1 MEAHAAS
8 SAESATAA
16 HIVLQ
21 PNRSLSR
28 RHACRFF
35 TALVLT
41 DLALAAASLY
51 SGAWPVLPFLLL
63 QLVGIG
69 ALLWC
74 LRRRA
79 HDHEVITFNDR
90 YLRVERHQGRHTTAH
105 EFQRYWARVALR
117 PVRRGWH
124 PSRLLIRSHGREVE
138 IGAELLE
145 EQRLALARNLKQ
157 AVGRGDR
164 PGEAATCPVCMFDNS
179 RFKPL

>member
-8 SAESATAA
+8 SAESAAA
-16 HIVLQ
+16 RIVLQ

-63 QLVGIG
+63 QLIGIA

-79 HDHEVITFNDR
+79 HDHEVITLNDR
-90 YLRVERHQGRHTTAH
+90 YLRVERRQGRHSTAH
-105 EFQRYWARVALR
+105 EFQRYWVCVALR
-117 PVRRGWH
+117 PVRHGWH
-124 PSRLLIRSHGREVE
+124 PSRLFIRSHGREVE

-145 EQRLALARNLKQ
+145 EQRMALAKNLKQ
-157 AVGRGDR
+157 TVGPGDR
-164 PGEAATCPVCMFDNS
+164 PMETAIRPVCMFDNS

>member
-8 SAESATAA
+8 SAESAAA
-16 HIVLQ
+16 ARIVLQ

-63 QLVGIG
+63 QLAGIG

-79 HDHEVITFNDR
+79 HDHEVITLNDR
-90 YLRVERHQGRHTTAH
+90 YLRVERRQGMHTTAH
-105 EFQRYWARVALR
+105 EFQRYWVRVALR
-117 PVRRGWH
+117 PVRHGWH

-145 EQRLALARNLKQ
+145 EQRLALAQNLKQ
-157 AVGRGDR
+157 TVGRGDR
-164 PGEAATCPVCMFDNS
+164 PMETEICPVCMFDNS

>member
-8 SAESATAA
+8 SAESAAA
-16 HIVLQ
+16 RIVLQ

-41 DLALAAASLY
+41 DLVLAAASLY

-63 QLVGIG
+63 QLIGIA

-79 HDHEVITFNDR
+79 HDHEVITLNDR
-90 YLRVERHQGRHTTAH
+90 YLRVERRQGRHSTAH
-105 EFQRYWARVALR
+105 EFQRYWVCVALR
-117 PVRRGWH
+117 PVRHGWH
-124 PSRLLIRSHGREVE
+124 PSRLFIRSHGREVE

-145 EQRLALARNLKQ
+145 EQRLALAKNLKQ
-157 AVGRGDR
+157 TVGPGDR
-164 PGEAATCPVCMFDNS
+164 PMETATHPVRMFDNS